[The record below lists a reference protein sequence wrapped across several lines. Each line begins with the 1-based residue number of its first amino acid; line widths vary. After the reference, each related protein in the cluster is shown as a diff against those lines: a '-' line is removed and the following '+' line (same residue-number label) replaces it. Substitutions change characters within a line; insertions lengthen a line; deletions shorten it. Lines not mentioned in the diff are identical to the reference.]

1 MAEVVESE
9 RQDGLLW
16 RIARLHPAWMFLV
29 VVVSFVLPAI
39 VGGHLG
45 ELPRHVTPLITL
57 VILVVSNLCFLIPV
71 LYIYGLILLLSGR
84 FHSTSPRRLAG
95 ASLALVITL
104 TPVIGFFPLIAIVD
118 AGEKNSGS
126 GLLFLLLLMA
136 AVVAYLQLLVM
147 ATKELVRAERDE
159 FRWLLRTLTSLA
171 LFLWPLGFFWIQ
183 ARVRRLVR
191 EFDTGNF
198 SRLPLE
204 AAGFSEDKIDQ
215 SIELTRRVRPSL
227 AESYAELLI
236 RRAGGSR
243 IRDRRTAGGMTWEF
257 MVGDS
262 SFRLVFANDPPL
274 FTLHSSANPEAEGLF
289 TLWWRLKESN

>member
-1 MAEVVESE
+1 
-9 RQDGLLW
+9 
-16 RIARLHPAWMFLV
+16 
-29 VVVSFVLPAI
+29 
-39 VGGHLG
+39 
-45 ELPRHVTPLITL
+45 
-57 VILVVSNLCFLIPV
+57 
-71 LYIYGLILLLSGR
+71 
-84 FHSTSPRRLAG
+84 
-95 ASLALVITL
+95 
-104 TPVIGFFPLIAIVD
+104 
-118 AGEKNSGS
+118 
-126 GLLFLLLLMA
+126 
-136 AVVAYLQLLVM
+136 
-147 ATKELVRAERDE
+147 
-159 FRWLLRTLTSLA
+159 

-215 SIELTRRVRPSL
+215 SIELTRRVRPAL